1 MPIILFSIIMISGDD
16 FMIDLSIPANTLGL
30 FNFKQ
35 YVKKDGKNTFKY
47 IFFDNY
53 DFIVNL
59 HDKGKLRDVSFDNV
73 QKTILCSSIHLGYDL
88 FVCPNCGKETIVAH
102 TCSSRYCT
110 KCGAKSSQR
119 RAAYVSSM
127 AFKSKH
133 RHIVFTI
140 PAQLRIYFIKNRSL
154 LDGLFV
160 VARNTL
166 ASLFNDRKY
175 RKQKRLEK
183 KKDIFYHRKN
193 NKSQYL
199 YKDTT
204 DNVVF
209 GAIASLHTFGRPLD
223 WNPHIHVL
231 VCEDAYDSKNDK
243 IKNFGYMD
251 YKKLRQTWRY
261 QLLNYLDK
269 HIGNDKEF
277 QRLKR
282 WFYRR
287 YEEGFYVYAPKI
299 KDEQTKDDIEKCV
312 QYITRYTS
320 RPIMAESRIVNY
332 NDDKKT
338 IHWFYHRHEDNKR
351 IDVTESVYSFLNKV
365 LMHCPEKNFKMVR
378 YFGFYSNKSIKTY
391 NRMAELLSHKQKR
404 IEELKNARRAV
415 IEKRQKELHFR
426 YNMIKSFQRDPL
438 LCECGEIMEY
448 KESYDPFGGDDK
460 NDREY
465 RDRKIL
471 KAKYSYEQRKK
482 VNK

>member
-1 MPIILFSIIMISGDD
+1 MQSGESLQ
-16 FMIDLSIPANTLGL
+16 FNT
-30 FNFKQ
+30 
-35 YVKKDGKNTFKY
+35 
-47 IFFDNY
+47 
-53 DFIVNL
+53 
-59 HDKGKLRDVSFDNV
+59 
-73 QKTILCSSIHLGYDL
+73 
-88 FVCPNCGKETIVAH
+88 
-102 TCSSRYCT
+102 
-110 KCGAKSSQR
+110 
-119 RAAYVSSM
+119 M

-140 PAQLRIYFIKNRSL
+140 PAQLRFYFIKNRSL

-175 RKQKRLEK
+175 RRQKRLEK
-183 KKDIFYHRKN
+183 KKGIFYHKKS

-204 DNVVF
+204 DNVIF

-231 VCEDAYDSKNDK
+231 VCEDAYDSKDDK
-243 IKNFGYMD
+243 IKNFSYMD

-261 QLLNYLDK
+261 QLLSYLDR

-277 QRLKR
+277 QSLKS
-282 WFYRR
+282 WFYRK

-332 NDDKKT
+332 DDDKKM

-351 IDVTESVYSFLNKV
+351 VDVTESVYSFLNKV

-404 IEELKNARRAV
+404 VEELKNDRRV
-415 IEKRQKELHFR
+415 MIEKRQKELHFR

-438 LCECGEIMEY
+438 LCECGETMEY
-448 KESYDPFGGDDK
+448 KESYEPFGGNDK

-471 KAKYSYEQRKK
+471 KAKYSYEHRKK

>member
-1 MPIILFSIIMISGDD
+1 MIKANSGMFLLIMFKKLSFVLLSILVMISLYVLTAA
-16 FMIDLSIPANTLGL
+16 MKLLLLIPAVPDTVPNVVL
-30 FNFKQ
+30 NP
-35 YVKKDGKNTFKY
+35 VKDALLMSALWLLNP
-47 IFFDNY
+47 N
-53 DFIVNL
+53 IV
-59 HDKGKLRDVSFDNV
+59 
-73 QKTILCSSIHLGYDL
+73 ISSL
-88 FVCPNCGKETIVAH
+88 P
-102 TCSSRYCT
+102 
-110 KCGAKSSQR
+110 
-119 RAAYVSSM
+119 
-127 AFKSKH
+127 
-133 RHIVFTI
+133 
-140 PAQLRIYFIKNRSL
+140 SL
-154 LDGLFV
+154 LNFASTLSKKRPLLDDLFV

-175 RKQKRLEK
+175 RRQKRLEK
-183 KKDIFYHRKN
+183 KKGIFYHKKS

-204 DNVVF
+204 DNVIF

-231 VCEDAYDSKNDK
+231 VCEDAYDSKDDK
-243 IKNFGYMD
+243 IKNFSYMD

-261 QLLNYLDK
+261 QLLSYLDR

-277 QRLKR
+277 QSLKS
-282 WFYRR
+282 WFYRK

-332 NDDKKT
+332 DDDKKM

-351 IDVTESVYSFLNKV
+351 VDVTESVYSFLNKV

-404 IEELKNARRAV
+404 VEELKNDRRV
-415 IEKRQKELHFR
+415 MIEKRQKELHFR

-438 LCECGEIMEY
+438 LCECGETMEY
-448 KESYDPFGGDDK
+448 KESYEPFGGNDK

-471 KAKYSYEQRKK
+471 KAKYSYEHRKK